1 MYNDYN
7 DQNRS
12 DNEYHYSYRS
22 DASGFQPQQTPVP
35 LTPKKKN
42 LSLIHI

>member
-12 DNEYHYSYRS
+12 DSEYHYSYRS
-22 DASGFQPQQTPVP
+22 DDSGFQPE
-35 LTPKKKN
+35 
-42 LSLIHI
+42 

>member
-22 DASGFQPQQTPVP
+22 DASGFQPQAFKISIP
-35 LTPKKKN
+35 LPQEP
-42 LSLIHI
+42 S